1 MVKGMDFQAFIDT
14 VKQNNWEFYGI
25 EVFQSGQIIEQ
36 FHENPITRHPIYS
49 ATKSITSLAVGMAM
63 DEGKFDINASVYEYL
78 KAEVP
83 AYVSQRQIETLKQV
97 TVRRLLTMS
106 VQGYPFRPKGNNW
119 LEYSLTYPLENV
131 EEKGFDYSNIQ
142 AYLVGV
148 AVAKALDVHLYDYLE
163 ERLFQSLE
171 IEKPVYQNCP
181 SGYFYGASG
190 MQLTVSELGK
200 IGQLCLQK
208 GSYNG
213 QRIVSEAYI
222 EEATL
227 VQQMNK
233 EGGYGYYFW
242 KYGEGYR
249 ISGKWGQRS
258 FVFPGKDMIVTYLS
272 NMEHGSGLL
281 TEAMEEYL
289 LK

>member
-1 MVKGMDFQAFIDT
+1 MDFQGFIDI
-14 VKQNNWEFYGI
+14 VKKNGWDLYGVQ
-25 EVFQSGQIIEQ
+25 VFQSGQIIEKY
-36 FHENPITRHPIYS
+36 HEEPIQPYPIYS
-49 ATKSITSLAVGMAM
+49 ATKSITSLAVGMAR
-63 DEGKFDINASVYEYL
+63 DEGKFDIYASIYEYL
-78 KAEVP
+78 KPYVP
-83 AYVSQRQIETLKQV
+83 TYMSQKQVDNLKQISIK
-97 TVRRLLTMS
+97 RLLTMS
-106 VQGYPFRPKGNNW
+106 VQGYPFRPQGNNW
-119 LEYSLTYPLENV
+119 LEYSLTYPLANV
-131 EEKGFDYSNIQ
+131 EENGFDYSNIQ

-148 AVAKALDVHLYDYLE
+148 ALSKSLGMHLYDYLE
-163 ERLFQSLE
+163 ERLFQPLG
-171 IEKPVYQNCP
+171 IEDPIYQNCP

-190 MQLTVSELGK
+190 MQLTVPELGK

-208 GSYNG
+208 GIYNG

-222 EEATL
+222 EEATS
-227 VQQMNK
+227 VQEMNK

-258 FVFPGKDMIVTYLS
+258 FVFPEENMVITYLS